1 MAKFRGR
8 FFKNKG
14 IALSKKD
21 RAIGLDAMS
30 SSEFAKEAA
39 PDILKNGTSLKTAT
53 PSLRH
58 VLTEE
63 LKRIDSDS

>member
-8 FFKNKG
+8 FLKNKG

-58 VLTEE
+58 AVTEE
-63 LKRIDSDS
+63 L

>member
-8 FFKNKG
+8 FLKNKG

-21 RAIGLDAMS
+21 RAIGLYAMS

-58 VLTEE
+58 ALTEE